1 MDIGTK
7 RIIFR
12 GLSNQRQPS
21 PLSSEFMR
29 LQDEILSFERDH
41 KIIVDVNKLAYTNNM
56 SIFMGDITTPEHR
69 KAAGTIRN
77 LLAVHAKNEDLINI
91 GAYVKGADP
100 VTDQAINYMSVI
112 NQFLQQKV
120 DEKTDY
126 ETTVNA
132 LMQLGNQINLQ

>member
-1 MDIGTK
+1 MFP
-7 RIIFR
+7 R
-12 GLSNQRQPS
+12 
-21 PLSSEFMR
+21 
-29 LQDEILSFERDH
+29 
-41 KIIVDVNKLAYTNNM
+41 AYPVCNRRKVT
-56 SIFMGDITTPEHR
+56 SREHVG
-69 KAAGTIRN
+69 AAGKVRT
-77 LLAVHAKNEDLINI
+77 LLAAYKKNEDLINI

-100 VTDQAINYMSVI
+100 VTDQAINYMNVI